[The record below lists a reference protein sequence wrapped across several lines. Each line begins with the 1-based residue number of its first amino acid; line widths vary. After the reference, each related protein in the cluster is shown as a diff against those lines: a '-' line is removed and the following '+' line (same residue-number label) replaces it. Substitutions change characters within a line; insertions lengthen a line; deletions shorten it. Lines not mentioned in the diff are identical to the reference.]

1 MRLKFTLTFNLLLL
15 LVLLSIAENTF
26 AQSKTKHSKKN
37 KTNITGIWRG
47 YFLQQD
53 KYYDFEKGRFVQDKY
68 KYEVQINNLPT
79 NNLEGVTYSYLNTT
93 FYGKTSLQG
102 IFTTASNNV
111 IIKENKMLELKM
123 SAGSDACL
131 MTCYLSYY
139 KEGDKE
145 YLKGEYSSENM
156 KTKKPC
162 DGGTVYLEKVP
173 TTDFVKE
180 DFLLKK
186 PKSPI
191 TSNNSYKRNTTKNN
205 TSSLITKNNSTKLK
219 YKPGAEDALITH
231 NKKETVLQ
239 KDTTT
244 IVANTTAEQVYNTPE
259 QKTKT
264 KQPIELPKVLTER
277 KNNHIKTFFV
287 NEGDI
292 SIELYDNGTIDND
305 TVSVFHNGKP
315 IILHA
320 RLSSIPLTTKI
331 HVSADEPVHELIMVA
346 DNLGEIPPNTSLM
359 KVTAGN
365 KTYQVFLT
373 SDLQRNAKII
383 FEYNPA
389 DCNKNKK

>member
-15 LVLLSIAENTF
+15 LVLLSIAENAF

-37 KTNITGIWRG
+37 NTNITGIWRG

-102 IFTTASNNV
+102 IFTTATNNL

-139 KEGDKE
+139 KDGDKE

-162 DGGTVYLEKVP
+162 DGGTVYLEKVS

-180 DFLLKK
+180 DFLIKK
-186 PKSPI
+186 PKSTTTNN
-191 TSNNSYKRNTTKNN
+191 TSKRIALNNN
-205 TSSLITKNNSTKLK
+205 TSSIIAKNKTVKLK
-219 YKPGAEDALITH
+219 YKPGAEDALITN

-244 IVANTTAEQVYNTPE
+244 IVANTTTEQVNNTPE
-259 QKTKT
+259 QKT

-292 SIELYDNGTIDND
+292 TIELYDNGTIDND
-305 TVSVFHNGKP
+305 IVSVFHNGKP
-315 IILHA
+315 IILHE
-320 RLSSIPLTTKI
+320 RLSSIPLTAKI
-331 HVSADEPVHELIMVA
+331 HVSANEPIHELIMVA

-359 KVTAGN
+359 KVTAGS
-365 KTYQVFLT
+365 KIYQVFLT
-373 SDLQRNAKII
+373 SDLQRNAKVI
-383 FEYNPA
+383 FEYNPTE
-389 DCNKNKK
+389 CNKNKK